1 MPRLSDLLLKSRR
14 KRTAWTPEGSND
26 GLLDIL
32 SNVVGVMALVGS
44 LTGVIAANSAL
55 NIQAPMSKKS
65 TRSFHLVQVSANGL
79 WDLQP
84 AVTRMTE
91 LDRERGE
98 EVRRCQQLLPAEQKL
113 CNAQLDGW
121 ARNENICEVSMEIS
135 HANGLIR
142 AAGQP
147 TISAAEIKNNPER
160 LDTFMKGLSENKEAL
175 FIVLEKTGFDQYRKI
190 KAKAIQHE
198 VPLGWEP
205 WYSGDPIYFWGN
217 SGRALMV
224 Q

>member
-91 LDRERGE
+91 LD
-98 EVRRCQQLLPAEQKL
+98 LSL
-113 CNAQLDGW
+113 
-121 ARNENICEVSMEIS
+121 IHIS
-135 HANGLIR
+135 E
-142 AAGQP
+142 P
-147 TISAAEIKNNPER
+147 TRP
-160 LDTFMKGLSENKEAL
+160 
-175 FIVLEKTGFDQYRKI
+175 Y
-190 KAKAIQHE
+190 
-198 VPLGWEP
+198 
-205 WYSGDPIYFWGN
+205 
-217 SGRALMV
+217 
-224 Q
+224 